1 MLRVSSEYTIEI
13 FKQQN
18 KVAQNKTKLWTL
30 KHNFK
35 ETDLPTLQIKLT
47 EFKIIDN
54 RLLSNFTEI

>member
-1 MLRVSSEYTIEI
+1 LLRVSSEYTIAN

-18 KVAQNKTKLWTL
+18 KVTQNKTKSWTL

-35 ETDLPTLQIKLT
+35 ETDLPILQVKLT
-47 EFKIIDN
+47 EFTFNDN